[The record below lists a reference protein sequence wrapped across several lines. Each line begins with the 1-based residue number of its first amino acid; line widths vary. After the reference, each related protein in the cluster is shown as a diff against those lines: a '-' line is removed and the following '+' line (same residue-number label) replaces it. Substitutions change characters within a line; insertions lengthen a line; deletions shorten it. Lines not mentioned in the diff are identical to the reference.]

1 MNIINLFTQFF
12 TFSPNHFVVST
23 QEVIYIPWRIVP
35 IEDKSIPF
43 KFFLTIRMLFASSR
57 VENLI
62 ATLFGP
68 LPGNQ

>member
-1 MNIINLFTQFF
+1 MNIINLFTQSFL
-12 TFSPNHFVVST
+12 HYFVVST